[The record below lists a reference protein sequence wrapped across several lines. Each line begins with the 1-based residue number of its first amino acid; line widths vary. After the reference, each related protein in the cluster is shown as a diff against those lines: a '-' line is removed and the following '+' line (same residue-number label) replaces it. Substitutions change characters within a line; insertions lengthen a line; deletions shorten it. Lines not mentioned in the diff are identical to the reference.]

1 MPFSGKQIL
10 AIMGIVVVT
19 NFVVG
24 VAKSFMASDKA
35 A

>member
-10 AIMGIVVVT
+10 AIMGIVIAT

-24 VAKSFMASDKA
+24 VAKNLMNSPEKA
-35 A
+35 

>member
-24 VAKSFMASDKA
+24 VAKNFMNPAEKA
-35 A
+35 